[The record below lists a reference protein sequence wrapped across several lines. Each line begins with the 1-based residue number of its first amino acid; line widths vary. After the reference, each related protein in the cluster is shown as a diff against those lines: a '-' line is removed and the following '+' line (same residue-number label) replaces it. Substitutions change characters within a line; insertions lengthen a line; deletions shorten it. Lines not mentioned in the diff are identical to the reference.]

1 MTTVAQ
7 ESSVLL
13 SPLTAVDSAG
23 LIGELLSEASVSD
36 AGLGDGASDTERL
49 VAAAGAVE
57 SLEWKLDRAQ
67 AALASAVER
76 AAFNGCSVEKI
87 AESTGMTKEDVAT
100 LLWAARPEHN
110 EL

>member
-7 ESSVLL
+7 EPPVLL
-13 SPLTAVDSAG
+13 APLTPVDSAG
-23 LIGELLSEASVSD
+23 LVGDLWSAESVND
-36 AGLGDGASDTERL
+36 AGLDDGASDTERI

-76 AAFNGCSVEKI
+76 AASNGCAVEKI
-87 AESTGMTKEDVAT
+87 AESAGMTKEDVAS
-100 LLWAARPEHN
+100 LLWAARSEHT